1 MSENVW
7 SPDDVP
13 LDKPNPARMYDYFLG
28 GFHNFAID
36 RATAEQVRAIAP
48 DMPFF
53 MRTSRAFLR
62 RSVMFLVEQ
71 GIDQFLDLG
80 SGIPTVGNVHEVAQA
95 LNPAARVVYV
105 DVEPIAVR
113 HSEAIL
119 QGNPNAAVVQAD
131 VRQTDLILSHPKTRS
146 LIDFGKPVGVLI
158 SNLLHFLTD
167 DEEAST
173 MVRTYRDAVA
183 PGSFLTISHATLDAM
198 KQEVKERGEQVYART
213 TTPVKLRMRRE
224 IEIFFEGLELVEPG
238 FVFVPLWRP
247 EGPDDLLLD
256 QPERSAVYGA
266 VGRKP

>member
-1 MSENVW
+1 MSGDVW

-36 RATAEQVRAIAP
+36 RAAAEQMRAVIP
-48 DMPFF
+48 DTPFF
-53 MRTSRAFLR
+53 MRTGRAFLR
-62 RSVMFLVEQ
+62 RSVTFLVEQ
-71 GIDQFLDLG
+71 GIEQFLDLG

-95 LNPAARVVYV
+95 INPAARIVYV

-113 HSEAIL
+113 HSETIL
-119 QGNPNAAVVQAD
+119 QGNHNATVIQAD
-131 VRQTDLILSHPKTRS
+131 VRQTDLILNHPKTMS

-167 DEEAST
+167 DEEASQ
-173 MVRTYRDAVA
+173 MVRTYRDAVV
-183 PGSFLTISHATLDAM
+183 PGSFLTISHATAEHY
-198 KQEVKERGEQVYART
+198 KQEDKERGEQVYART
-213 TTPVKLRMRRE
+213 TTPIKTRTRAE
-224 IEIFFEGLELVEPG
+224 IEVFFEGLELVDPG
-238 FVFVPLWRP
+238 LVFVPLWRP

-256 QPERSAVYGA
+256 QPDVASVLGG